1 MGIVI
6 FFLVS
11 YLLLLV
17 GIYFFSDDRSDLEKF
32 LETRNLSSPAEVD
45 YWVRRYG
52 QKSQSL
58 F

>member
-1 MGIVI
+1 MGFII
-6 FFLVS
+6 FFLLS
-11 YLLLLV
+11 YIFLIV
-17 GIYFFSDDRSDLEKF
+17 GIYFFADDKSDLERF
-32 LETRNLSSPAEVD
+32 LETKNLSSPAEVE